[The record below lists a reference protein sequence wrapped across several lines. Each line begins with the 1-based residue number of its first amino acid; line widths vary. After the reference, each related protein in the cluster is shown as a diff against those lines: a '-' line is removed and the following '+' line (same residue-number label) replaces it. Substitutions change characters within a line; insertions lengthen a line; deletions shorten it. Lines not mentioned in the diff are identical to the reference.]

1 MLFWEAWS
9 THTSFPEKVKRHKVH
24 HGVLDVVDLLFK
36 WKLWRELS
44 QLLQHIRM
52 TCSEPDLLSAQA
64 ENSILLG
71 PWSVVWTFYCAG
83 RWPRTVLHLSLR
95 GRKWLE
101 CGRRHNI
108 MKRLDN
114 MNGFL
119 RKLFKLMECSRGK
132 TELTVLHKKV
142 PLLPTFEIYMM

>member
-1 MLFWEAWS
+1 
-9 THTSFPEKVKRHKVH
+9 
-24 HGVLDVVDLLFK
+24 
-36 WKLWRELS
+36 
-44 QLLQHIRM
+44 
-52 TCSEPDLLSAQA
+52 
-64 ENSILLG
+64 
-71 PWSVVWTFYCAG
+71 
-83 RWPRTVLHLSLR
+83 
-95 GRKWLE
+95 
-101 CGRRHNI
+101 